1 MCRPHPMAC
10 SRQQPEEHRLSG
22 NSNIIV
28 LAAGGTGGH
37 LFPAQALAEEL
48 VRRGYVIHL
57 MTDERVRDYGKGFP
71 AAETHVVPSATLSLS
86 DPLHLPG
93 RLLRLYAGYRQARAI
108 LKRLGAGA
116 VVGFGGY
123 PSFPPILAAARLGIP
138 SCVHDQNAVM
148 GRANR
153 VLSRYATTVASSFPS
168 LLGLPA
174 AARDKLVVTGNPVR
188 DIALKE
194 RGADYPDMSGRFN
207 LLVFG
212 GSQGARFFAEFM
224 PPVLQAMSAEARSRL
239 RLVQQCRPEDLD
251 AVKAAYAKLGFDF
264 ELQPFFMDM
273 PKRIA
278 ASHLVVCRSGA
289 STIAELGVIGRPAIM
304 VPLPHAL
311 DNDQLRNAE
320 SFASAGAGWVR
331 PQAALE
337 ASEFAAF
344 LTRLAGDEATLKK
357 AAAAA
362 LGHGRPDAAQRLAD
376 LTEHLAGNTTT

>member
-1 MCRPHPMAC
+1 MAG
-10 SRQQPEEHRLSG
+10 QG
-22 NSNIIV
+22 ATIV

-48 VRRGYVIHL
+48 TRRGFRIHL
-57 MTDERVRDYGKGFP
+57 MTDERVRDYGKSFP
-71 AAETHVVPSATLSLS
+71 SAETHVVPSATLSLS
-86 DPLHLPG
+86 DPLKVPG
-93 RLLRLYAGYRQARAI
+93 RLLRLHAGYRQARDI
-108 LKRLGAGA
+108 LKRLRPAA

-123 PSFPPILAAARLGIP
+123 PSFPPILAASRLRIP

-148 GRANR
+148 GRANK
-153 VLSRYATTVASSFPS
+153 VLSKFATAVASSFPS
-168 LLGLPA
+168 LQGLPKA
-174 AARDKLVVTGNPVR
+174 AEAKLVFTGNPVR
-188 DIALKE
+188 DLALAE
-194 RGADYPDMSGRFN
+194 RAAPYPSFDTFN

-224 PPVLQAMSAEARSRL
+224 PQVIAKLPADVLKRL
-239 RLVQQCRPEDLD
+239 HLVQQCRPEDLQQVR
-251 AVKAAYAKLGFDF
+251 ALYGQGGFSY

-320 SFASAGAGWVR
+320 SFAHAGAGWVR
-331 PQAALE
+331 PQASLDAG
-337 ASEFAAF
+337 EFAAF
-344 LTRLAGDEATLKK
+344 LTQLAGDESQLRRGAES
-357 AAAAA
+357 A
-362 LGHGRPDAAQRLAD
+362 LAHGRPDAAKRLAD
-376 LTEHLAGNTTT
+376 LTEKLAGTLNT